1 MHVIIFFLQISFFKY
16 SYIMSSSKIL
26 IYDTTLRDGSQAEG
40 VSFTVAA
47 KMRVAQ
53 KLDQFGVDYI
63 EGGWPG
69 SNPRDM
75 AFFEKA
81 EELELSHA
89 RIAAFGSTRRAKI
102 NVEEDAQV
110 KLLLDASTPVVTI
123 FGKTWLLHVTD
134 VLRTT
139 PEENL
144 AMIEDTVRYLKEQG
158 KEVVYDAE
166 HFFDGYTDNS
176 EYALSTLE
184 AANRGGADFLALCE
198 TNGGKL
204 VTPFREITNDVVQ
217 KFSDSKIGV
226 HCHNDS
232 GVGVAVSLTGI
243 EAGAVMVQG
252 TMNGYGERNGNANLT
267 TIIPNLEL
275 KMDYTTNCSS
285 HLEKLRDLS
294 LFIDDAT
301 NLRPDIRSPFV
312 GAASFAHKG
321 GVHADAASKSTRSYE
336 HINPSLVGNRTR
348 VLVSDMSGRSSI
360 MMKAKEMGM
369 DVDGR
374 SPEMKSFLEEMK
386 QLEFKGYEYESADAS
401 FDLLLRR
408 FLWGEEQAFKV
419 MRYHVG
425 VGNDT
430 ENEDAISEATV
441 KLKIGQETRH
451 TVAEGNGPVSALDH
465 ALRKALVQDFP
476 SIAEVRLIDFKV
488 RILESNLGTDAIT
501 RVHVESTDGEQTW
514 GTVGVSDNVIT
525 ASWEALIDSVSYKI
539 LLGTESA

>member
-408 FLWGEEQAFKV
+408 FLRGEEQAFKV

-539 LLGTESA
+539 LLGTESV

>member
-1 MHVIIFFLQISFFKY
+1 MKDNQ
-16 SYIMSSSKIL
+16 IL

-40 VSFTVAA
+40 VSFTVSA
-47 KMRVAQ
+47 KLRVAE

-75 AFFEKA
+75 AFFEQASGLNLQHSK
-81 EELELSHA
+81 
-89 RIAAFGSTRRAKI
+89 IAAFGSTRRASTP
-102 NVEEDAQV
+102 VEEDAQV
-110 KLLLDASTPVVTI
+110 KLLLEANTPVVTI

-166 HFFDGYTDNS
+166 HFFDGYLDNP
-176 EYALSTLE
+176 EYGVSTLE
-184 AANRGGADFLALCE
+184 AAQRGGADFLTLCE

-204 VTPFREITNDVVQ
+204 VTPFQEITTEVV
-217 KFSDSKIGV
+217 KRFPNSAIGV
-226 HCHNDS
+226 HCHNDA
-232 GVGVAVSLTGI
+232 GVGVAVSLAGV
-243 EAGAVMVQG
+243 EAGAIMVQG

-267 TIIPNLEL
+267 TIIPNLEI
-275 KMDYTTNCSS
+275 KMDRSTNCQP
-285 HLEKLRDLS
+285 HLSKLRDLS
-294 LFIDDAT
+294 LFVDDAT
-301 NLRPDIRSPFV
+301 NLRSDIRAPYV

-321 GVHADAASKSTRSYE
+321 GVHADAAAKSTRSYE
-336 HINPSLVGNRTR
+336 HIDPAVVGNRTR

-369 DVDGR
+369 EVDGR
-374 SPEMKSFLEEMK
+374 SPEMKSFLEELK

-408 FLWGEEQAFKV
+408 FLRGEDFAFEIL
-419 MRYHVG
+419 RYHLG
-425 VGNDT
+425 VGSGT
-430 ENEDAISEATV
+430 ETKTSSSEATV
-441 KLKIGQETRH
+441 KLKIKDEIRH

-465 ALRKALVQDFP
+465 ALRQALEKDFP
-476 SIAEVRLIDFKV
+476 YINQVRLVDFKV

-501 RVHVESTDGEQTW
+501 RVHIESTDGEKTW

-525 ASWEALIDSVSYKI
+525 ASWEALVDSVSYKI
-539 LLGTESA
+539 LLNSE

>member
-1 MHVIIFFLQISFFKY
+1 VTFLSFNLLY
-16 SYIMSSSKIL
+16 SITPFIMSSSKIL

-40 VSFTVAA
+40 VSFTVTA
-47 KMRVAQ
+47 KMRVAE
-53 KLDQFGVDYI
+53 KLDQFKVDYI

-408 FLWGEEQAFKV
+408 FLRGEEQAFKV

-539 LLGTESA
+539 LLGTESV